1 MNNEDPSTRAPVPP
15 PPKKSSNRLTAALG
29 EPSAIADVVTPN
41 NAAKPSD
48 DRLKDLNFKVEES
61 FHVEFKTTASVRRM
75 SMKELLEA
83 CFAAWKDKHGGI
95 SRDLID

>member
-1 MNNEDPSTRAPVPP
+1 MSKDETTRAPVPP
-15 PPKKSSNRLTAALG
+15 PPRKPSSRLTAALG
-29 EPSAIADVVTPN
+29 EPSVTIKAVTLN

-48 DRLKDLNFKVEES
+48 DRLKDLNFKVKEG
-61 FHVEFKTTASVRRM
+61 FHVEFKTTASIRRM

-83 CFAAWKDKHGGI
+83 CFEAWKDKHGGI